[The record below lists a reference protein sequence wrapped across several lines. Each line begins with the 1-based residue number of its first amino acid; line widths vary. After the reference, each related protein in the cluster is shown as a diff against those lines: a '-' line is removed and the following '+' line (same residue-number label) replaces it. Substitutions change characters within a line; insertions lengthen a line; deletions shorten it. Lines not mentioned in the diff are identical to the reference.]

1 MITRVKGS
9 TFRTVDNFA
18 FVSLADLAPQNT
30 DVTTLITAQFAL
42 GNPIFVPVGTW
53 NISGISVPDNGI
65 IFGLGEKSILKQ
77 IVTANTVAV
86 TVGSN
91 CLVQNFLVDGN
102 KANQVGTGFHGF
114 LFANSVDSQG
124 IQLYAKNCKGS
135 GFKISGAAVSEV
147 QLIEC
152 ASVGHTESGFLVDS
166 GSNIALIAPRATLS
180 DAVATGDG
188 IAIASNGTVITNVT
202 IADPISRN
210 QAGRGISILG
220 NGSKNV
226 TSVSVSNPQVS
237 NNTGN
242 GIHLINVDG
251 ASVLGGMS
259 NNNGIDGLRIEG
271 DVQNCRFAQ
280 FNCRN
285 NVAFGA
291 REVVSGST
299 PNFNGLIYGI
309 TSGNGNNTITKV
321 GASSYVV

>member
-1 MITRVKGS
+1 MITRTKGS
-9 TFRTVDNFA
+9 TFRTIDNFS
-18 FVSLADLAPQNT
+18 FVSVADLAPQNT
-30 DVTTLITAQFAL
+30 DVTALIVTALAA
-42 GNPIFVPVGTW
+42 GNPVFIPVGTW
-53 NISGISVPDNGI
+53 NISGFTVPDNGI

-77 IVTANTVAV
+77 IAVANITAI

-91 CLVQNFLVDGN
+91 CLLQDFLVDGN
-102 KANQVGTGFHGF
+102 KVNQVGTGFHGF
-114 LFANSVDSQG
+114 LFSNSLDSQG
-124 IQLYAKNCKGS
+124 IQLYTQNCKGS
-135 GFKISGAAVSEV
+135 GFKISGAVVNEV
-147 QLIEC
+147 QLINC

-166 GSNIALIAPRATLS
+166 GSNISLIAPRATLS

-188 IAIASNGTVITNVT
+188 IAIASNGSAITNV
-202 IADPISRN
+202 IVSDAISKN
-210 QAGRGISILG
+210 QAGRGIAITG

-226 TSVSVSNPQVS
+226 TSVSVSNPRVS

-251 ASVLGGMS
+251 ASVIGGMS
-259 NNNGIDGLRIEG
+259 NNNGIDGLRVEG

-291 REVVSGST
+291 REVTSGST
-299 PNFNGLIYGI
+299 PNLNGFIYGI